1 MDFLPEIIE
10 GRMKGVWQLRGSFF
24 FFSILSAA
32 IFNLKNFDFL
42 FYVLFIF
49 FLFFYIFLQKQE
61 GEEEFKCYKIWQ
73 MMVALLHSNRQPEKR
88 CQKPAVQQ
96 KTTDDD
102 DDQIWYSDVNFPSED
117 GYMTKKIEIFQIKD
131 GGGRHIENIFGYISS
146 LYWPINGKLG
156 PKMKNQMQI

>member
-24 FFSILSAA
+24 FFSLLSAA

-49 FLFFYIFLQKQE
+49 FIFFFIFLQKQE

-117 GYMTKKIEIFQIKD
+117 GYMTKKSKFFKLKMAADAILKIFLATSRHYI
-131 GGGRHIENIFGYISS
+131 GRLMGNSD
-146 LYWPINGKLG
+146 
-156 PKMKNQMQI
+156 QR